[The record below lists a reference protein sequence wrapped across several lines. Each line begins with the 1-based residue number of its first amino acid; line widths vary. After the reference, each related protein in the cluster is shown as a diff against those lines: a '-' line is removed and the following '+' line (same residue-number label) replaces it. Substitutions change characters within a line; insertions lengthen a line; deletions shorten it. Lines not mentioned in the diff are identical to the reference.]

1 MTTFLQLTVQG
12 LALGCI
18 YALIA
23 LGFTVVLM
31 AGVVNFAQG
40 SFMLVGAYLVS
51 WLVLEK
57 QVPFLAALP
66 IAIAGVA
73 LIGIIFERFV
83 LRRLTTR
90 PIFIVIMLTLSLDI
104 ILRVLSVLVFGYE
117 PRSNGDPWQ
126 LSGFNIG
133 DIRVNWADI
142 WTLITTLILLI
153 IFFLFFKF
161 SKYGIAMRAVALNN
175 EIAAI
180 VGISLKQVYLITWI
194 ITGLV
199 ATLGGVFLAASPRV
213 LDANL
218 GFTAFRAFPALILG
232 GMGSTVGAVV
242 GGPILG
248 LAEVMASGYIGT
260 AQNQYFG
267 FLGNNFYGI
276 VSYVVLL
283 LVLLIR
289 PYGLFGQKEVER
301 V

>member
-31 AGVVNFAQG
+31 AGVINFAQG

-51 WLVLEK
+51 WMVL
-57 QVPFLAALP
+57 QMNVPFLVALP

-73 LIGIIFERFV
+73 LIGIVFERFI
-83 LRRLTTR
+83 LRRLTAR
-90 PIFIVIMLTLSLDI
+90 PVFVIIMLTLSLDI
-104 ILRVLSVLVFGYE
+104 IMRVLAVLAFGYE
-117 PRSNGDPWQ
+117 PRANGDPWE
-126 LSGFNIG
+126 LSGFDIG
-133 DIRVNWADI
+133 SIRINWADV

-153 IFFLFFKF
+153 IFFIFFKY
-161 SKYGIAMRAVALNN
+161 SKYGIAMRATAIDN
-175 EIAAI
+175 EAAAI
-180 VGISLKQVYLITWI
+180 VGISLSQVYMITWI

-218 GFTAFRAFPALILG
+218 GFTAFRAFPAIILG
-232 GMGSTVGAVV
+232 GLGSTVGAVV
-242 GGPILG
+242 GGLILG
-248 LAEVMASGYIGT
+248 LAEVLASGYIGT
-260 AQNQYFG
+260 VPNQYFG
-267 FLGNNFYGI
+267 FLGNNFYTI
-276 VSYVVLL
+276 VSYIVLL
-283 LVLLIR
+283 VVLLIR
-289 PYGLFGQKEVER
+289 PYGLFGKKEVER